1 MKIMLSNKLII
12 TAALCG
18 AGTTRAQSPYVPLT
32 PDEIAKD
39 AAECVKCGASII
51 HLHIRDEQGKNSMD
65 TALFTEVVN
74 KVKNKLKDENLD
86 AILNLTTSGSSWP
99 EDTRVAHLPVLKPEM
114 CSYDP
119 GTMNWGNSYVFLNTP
134 AFLERLGKL
143 CLELDVKPEIEIFDA
158 GMIGTVEYLTKKGFL
173 KPPCHYQFV
182 LNVPGGM
189 PGTIESLSYLLPKLP
204 AGSTWSITGIGQSH
218 MPMMLAGLAAGCNGL
233 RVGLE
238 DNVYMKKGVYA
249 TNAQL
254 VTRAVKLAEAAGREI
269 ASADEARTILG
280 LNKK

>member
-1 MKIMLSNKLII
+1 MLSNKLII

-18 AGTTRAQSPYVPLT
+18 AGTTREQSPYVPLT
-32 PDEIAKD
+32 PDEIAND

-65 TALFTEVVN
+65 TALFKEVVN
-74 KVKNKLKDENLD
+74 KVRNKLKEGNLD

-99 EDTRVAHLPVLKPEM
+99 EDTRVAHLPNIKPEM

-143 CLELDVKPEIEIFDA
+143 CLELDIKPEIEIFDA

-173 KPPCHYQFV
+173 KQPCHYQFV

-204 AGSTWSITGIGQSH
+204 SGSTWSITGIGQSH
-218 MPMMLAGLAAGCNGL
+218 IPMMLAGLAAGCNGL

-238 DNVYMKKGVYA
+238 DNVYMQKGVYA

-254 VTRAVKLAEAAGREI
+254 VKRAVKLAEVSGREI